1 MAKELNNATRTLQFL
16 CFMWNRLF
24 TTKPQ
29 RLGRFNCRV
38 ANWCQLVTK
47 HIGNSMD
54 SSLQPNDFCLLLITV
69 LLIKIYCLGWFQ
81 KYSGQSSF
89 PLSWHLGTV
98 TKCFQSHRPILHCN
112 SVTKNAATVKL
123 SNPIFPSVTSYW
135 NRNMLNG
142 TEISNASCLFPDMSC
157 PNLIQKKFF
166 IH

>member
-47 HIGNSMD
+47 HIGTAWIPLC
-54 SSLQPNDFCLLLITV
+54 SLMSCLLLITV
-69 LLIKIYCLGWFQ
+69 LLIKTYCLGWFQ

-98 TKCFQSHRPILHCN
+98 IKCFQSHRPILHCN
-112 SVTKNAATVKL
+112 SVTKNAVTVKQAIK
-123 SNPIFPSVTSYW
+123 SYFPFSYQ
-135 NRNMLNG
+135 L
-142 TEISNASCLFPDMSC
+142 L
-157 PNLIQKKFF
+157 K
-166 IH
+166 